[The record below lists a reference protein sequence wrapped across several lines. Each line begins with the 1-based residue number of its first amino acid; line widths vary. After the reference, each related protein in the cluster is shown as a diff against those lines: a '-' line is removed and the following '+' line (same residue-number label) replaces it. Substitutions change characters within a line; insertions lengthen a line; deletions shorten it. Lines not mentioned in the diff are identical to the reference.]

1 MEKPRAAKFQAVLLF
16 DDACPL
22 CNGAVRFVLARDGGR
37 FGLLPL
43 GSPLGQKTAQKL
55 GLDPANPTSFAL
67 LQANRADFSAKGVLQ
82 TLALLP
88 GWGWA
93 RCVPSVPFEPLYRW
107 VAQNRYRLTAGR
119 VCPVPTPNQQARVV
133 GPTNQPKWL
142 EMLDRAS

>member
-1 MEKPRAAKFQAVLLF
+1 VAKDFLAVLLF

-43 GSPLGQKTAQKL
+43 GSPLGQQTAQKL

-67 LQANRADFSAKGVLQ
+67 LQANRADFGANGVLQ

-93 RCVPSVPFEPLYRW
+93 RWLPSAPLEPLYRV
-107 VAQNRYRLTAGR
+107 VARWRYRLTAGR
-119 VCPVPTPNQQARVV
+119 VCPVPSSAQRARLIVNLEQLPNF
-133 GPTNQPKWL
+133 
-142 EMLDRAS
+142 S

>member
-1 MEKPRAAKFQAVLLF
+1 MEHRVAILLF

-43 GSPLGQKTAQKL
+43 GSSLGQKTAQKL

-67 LQANRADFSAKGVLQ
+67 ITPQQAQFGARGVLQ

-93 RCVPSVPFEPLYRW
+93 RWLPSAPLEPLYRL
-107 VAQNRYRLTAGR
+107 VARWRYRLTAGR
-119 VCPVPTPNQQARVV
+119 VCPVPTPSQQARLLTAQNH
-133 GPTNQPKWL
+133 PAWL
-142 EMLDRAS
+142 ETLDMLG

>member
-1 MEKPRAAKFQAVLLF
+1 MEKPRVAKFQAVLLF

-43 GSPLGQKTAQKL
+43 GSPLGQKTAQTL

-67 LQANRADFSAKGVLQ
+67 LQANRANFGANGVFQ

-93 RCVPSVPFEPLYRW
+93 AWVPSRPFEPLYRW
-107 VAQNRYRLTAGR
+107 VARRRYWLTR
-119 VCPVPTPNQQARVV
+119 RRTCPMPTPVQQALLVT
-133 GPTNQPKWL
+133 PASAPAWL
-142 EMLDRAS
+142 KGAGKP